1 MFKID
6 TMKGHERMS
15 TQDLLLAI
23 EEAVRK
29 GETDFEVAASGQ
41 HDIGGPLWHPEGKKL
56 FFHVTNAGQR
66 VGSMCLPNTEIL
78 VDESASADVG
88 WLNSGGIIT
97 VRGDAGDTAG
107 HCSSGGKIFIGGRA
121 GTRTGSLMKHD
132 PLYEEPELWVLKNV
146 GSFSFEFM
154 GGGRAVVCGVDCEEF
169 SSVLG
174 ERACVGMVGGL
185 VYVRGPI
192 STHPSDIRCLDLDEE
207 DIAFLDGGMEE
218 FLEKVGRPELRA
230 ELSDWNQWKK
240 LRPLTFEEKAAASK
254 AAKGQGKDVANIK
267 EFRQKGWVKGG
278 IFSDVA
284 KDDFVVHNTI
294 STGLYRLRVPSW
306 DNAKYAAPCEFSCP
320 TGIPT
325 QRRYALIRDGK
336 EDEAFQLELEYTPFP
351 GSVCGSVCPN
361 PCMDGC
367 TRGSIDE
374 PIQIGALGYR
384 SAFLK
389 VDPPKEK
396 TGKKIGII
404 GGGVCGLSAAW
415 QLARKGHEVTVYDD
429 AEHIGGKL
437 EQVIPRGRL
446 SHELLEAEL
455 KRIESVGVKFVSSC
469 KVDRAKFDSIRS
481 ESDAVIVATGG
492 TKSRVF
498 PWEGVEHL
506 TMGLE
511 YLKAINRGEKPATGK
526 RVVVIGAGNSG
537 MDTCRG
543 AYEMGAESVIA
554 VDVQKPAAFKEEIDY
569 IEGLGGKI
577 VWPFFT
583 QKITKE
589 GIYANDGTFL
599 PADQVIVS
607 IGEEPVLDF
616 LPEDDSIQKF
626 RGSWLVP
633 KEDKSILPG
642 VFAAG
647 DTIKPGRLTDAIGD
661 GRKAAWY
668 ADLYVMGRET
678 VPFPEKKKIPAERL
692 SKAYFDKCH
701 HCSLGEPVDDHV
713 RCVSCGTC
721 RDCKMCLESCPEK
734 AITRVEKEDG
744 SWEYVS
750 DPDRCIGCGICAGVC
765 PCGVWSIQDNP
776 EPIRMYSTGS
786 KVAG

>member
-1 MFKID
+1 MFKIE
-6 TMKGHERMS
+6 TMKGHDRMS

-23 EEAVRK
+23 GEAVK
-29 GETDFEVAASGQ
+29 QGETEFEIAASGQ

-56 FFHVTNAGQR
+56 HFHVTNAGQR
-66 VGSMCLPNTEIL
+66 LGSMCLPGTEI
-78 VDESASADVG
+78 VADGSISADVG
-88 WLNSGGIIT
+88 WLNAGGVIT
-97 VRGDAGDTAG
+97 VKGDAGDTAG
-107 HCSSGGKIFIGGRA
+107 HCSSGGKIFIGGRG

-132 PLYEEPELWVLKNV
+132 PLYEEPELWILKNV

-154 GGGRAVVCGVDCEEF
+154 GGGRAVVCGYDSAQF
-169 SSVLG
+169 ASVLG
-174 ERACVGMVGGL
+174 ERACVGMVGGV

-192 STHPSDIRCLDLDEE
+192 DTYPADIKYADLDDD
-207 DIAFLDGGMEE
+207 DIAFLDGGMDE
-218 FLEKVGRPELRA
+218 FLQHIDREDLRQ
-230 ELSDWNQWKK
+230 ELSDWSQWKK
-240 LRPLTFEEKAAASK
+240 LRPLTIAEKKEASSQ
-254 AAKGQGKDVANIK
+254 AVDIK
-267 EFRQKGWVKGG
+267 SFRKQEWVKGG
-278 IFSDVA
+278 IFADVA
-284 KDDFVVHNTI
+284 HDDFAVHNTL

-306 DNAKYAAPCEFSCP
+306 DNAKFAAPCEFNCP

-325 QRRYALIRDGK
+325 QRRYDLIRQGK
-336 EDEAFQLELEYTPFP
+336 IDEAFQLELEYTPFP

-374 PIQIGALGYR
+374 PIQIGDLGYR

-389 VDPPKEK
+389 VEPPTVK

-404 GGGVCGLSAAW
+404 GGGVAGLSTAW
-415 QLARKGHEVTVYDD
+415 QLARKGHDVTVYDD

-455 KRIESVGVKFVSSC
+455 KRIEIVGVTFVTSC
-469 KVDRAKFDSIRS
+469 KVDKKKFNEIR
-481 ESDAVIVATGG
+481 EANDAVVVATGG
-492 TKSRVF
+492 SKSRFF

-511 YLKAINRGEKPATGK
+511 YLKAVNRGEKPATGK
-526 RVVVIGAGNSG
+526 HVVVIGAGNSG

-543 AYEMGAESVIA
+543 AYEMGAETVVA
-554 VDVQKPAAFKEEIDY
+554 VDVQKPAAFADEIEY
-569 IEGLGGKI
+569 VESLGGKL

-583 QKITKE
+583 SKITKE
-589 GIYANDGTFL
+589 GIYGNDGTFI

-616 LPEDDSIQKF
+616 LPDDDSIKYF
-626 RGSWLVP
+626 RKSWLVP
-633 KEDKSILPG
+633 NKDQSIMPG
-642 VFAAG
+642 VFTAG
-647 DTIKPGRLTDAIGD
+647 DTIKPGRLTDAIGS

-668 ADLYVMGRET
+668 VDQYVSGKEA
-678 VPFPEKKKIPAERL
+678 VSFPEKKKIPAERL
-692 SKAYFDKCH
+692 AKAYFEKCH
-701 HCSLGEPVDDHV
+701 HCLLGDPVDDHT

-734 AITRVEKEDG
+734 AITRIEHEDG

-750 DPDRCIGCGICAGVC
+750 DPNRCIGCGICAGVC
-765 PCGVWSIQDNP
+765 PCGVWSINDNP
-776 EPIRMYSTGS
+776 EKIAMYSTGA
-786 KVAG
+786 KA

>member
-1 MFKID
+1 MFKIE
-6 TMKGHERMS
+6 TMKGHDRMS

-23 EEAVRK
+23 GEAVK
-29 GETDFEVAASGQ
+29 QGETEFEIAASGQ

-56 FFHVTNAGQR
+56 HFHVTNAGQR
-66 VGSMCLPNTEIL
+66 LGSMCLPRTEI
-78 VDESASADVG
+78 VADGSISADVG
-88 WLNSGGIIT
+88 WLNAGGVIT
-97 VRGDAGDTAG
+97 VKGDAGDTAG
-107 HCSSGGKIFIGGRA
+107 HCSSGGKIFIGGRG

-132 PLYEEPELWVLKNV
+132 PLYEEPELWILKNV

-154 GGGRAVVCGVDCEEF
+154 GGGRAVVCGYDSAQF
-169 SSVLG
+169 ASVLG
-174 ERACVGMVGGL
+174 ERACVGMVGGV

-192 STHPSDIRCLDLDEE
+192 DTYPADIKYADLDDD
-207 DIAFLDGGMEE
+207 DIAFLDGGMDE
-218 FLEKVGRPELRA
+218 FLQHIDREDLRQ
-230 ELSDWNQWKK
+230 ELSDWSQWKK
-240 LRPLTFEEKAAASK
+240 LRPLTIAEKKVASSQ
-254 AAKGQGKDVANIK
+254 AVDIK
-267 EFRQKGWVKGG
+267 SFRKQEWVKGG
-278 IFSDVA
+278 IFADVA
-284 KDDFVVHNTI
+284 HDDFAVHNTL

-306 DNAKYAAPCEFSCP
+306 DNAKFAAPCEFNCP

-325 QRRYALIRDGK
+325 QRRYDLIRQGK
-336 EDEAFQLELEYTPFP
+336 IDEAFQLELEYTPFP

-374 PIQIGALGYR
+374 PIQIGDLGYR

-389 VDPPKEK
+389 VEPPTVK

-404 GGGVCGLSAAW
+404 GGGVAGLSTAW
-415 QLARKGHEVTVYDD
+415 QLARKGHDVTVYDD

-455 KRIESVGVKFVSSC
+455 KRIESVGVTFVTSC
-469 KVDRAKFDSIRS
+469 KVDKKKFNEIR
-481 ESDAVIVATGG
+481 EANDAVVVATGG
-492 TKSRVF
+492 SKSRFF

-511 YLKAINRGEKPATGK
+511 YLKAVNRGEKPATGK
-526 RVVVIGAGNSG
+526 HVVVIGAGNSG

-543 AYEMGAESVIA
+543 AYEMGAETVVA
-554 VDVQKPAAFKEEIDY
+554 VDVQKPAAFADEIEY
-569 IEGLGGKI
+569 VESLGGKL

-583 QKITKE
+583 SKITKE
-589 GIYANDGTFL
+589 GIYGNDGTFI

-616 LPEDDSIQKF
+616 LPDDDSIKYF
-626 RGSWLVP
+626 RKSWLVP
-633 KEDKSILPG
+633 NKDQSIMPG
-642 VFAAG
+642 VFTAG
-647 DTIKPGRLTDAIGD
+647 DTIKPGRLTDAIGS

-668 ADLYVMGRET
+668 VDQYVSGKEA

-692 SKAYFDKCH
+692 AKAYFEKCH
-701 HCSLGEPVDDHV
+701 HCLLGDPVDDHT

-734 AITRVEKEDG
+734 AITRIEHEDG

-750 DPDRCIGCGICAGVC
+750 DPNRCIGCGICAGVC
-765 PCGVWSIQDNP
+765 PCGVWSINDNP
-776 EPIRMYSTGS
+776 EKIAMYSTGA
-786 KVAG
+786 KA

>member
-1 MFKID
+1 MFKIE
-6 TMKGHERMS
+6 TMKGHDRMS

-23 EEAVRK
+23 GEAVK
-29 GETDFEVAASGQ
+29 QGETEFEIAASGQ

-56 FFHVTNAGQR
+56 HFHVTNAGQR
-66 VGSMCLPNTEIL
+66 LGSMCLPGTEI
-78 VDESASADVG
+78 VADGSISADVG
-88 WLNSGGIIT
+88 WLNAGGVIT
-97 VRGDAGDTAG
+97 VKGDAGDTAG
-107 HCSSGGKIFIGGRA
+107 HCSSGGKIFIGGRG

-132 PLYEEPELWVLKNV
+132 PLYEEPELWILKNV

-154 GGGRAVVCGVDCEEF
+154 GGGRAVVCGYDSAQF
-169 SSVLG
+169 ASVLG
-174 ERACVGMVGGL
+174 ERACVGMVGGV

-192 STHPSDIRCLDLDEE
+192 DTYPADIKYADLDDD
-207 DIAFLDGGMEE
+207 DIAFLDGGMDE
-218 FLEKVGRPELRA
+218 FLQHIDREDLRQ
-230 ELSDWNQWKK
+230 ELSDWSQWKK
-240 LRPLTFEEKAAASK
+240 LRPLTIAEKKVASSQ
-254 AAKGQGKDVANIK
+254 AVDIK
-267 EFRQKGWVKGG
+267 SFRNQEWVKGG
-278 IFSDVA
+278 IFADVA
-284 KDDFVVHNTI
+284 HDDFAVHNTL

-306 DNAKYAAPCEFSCP
+306 DNAKFAAPCEFNCP
-320 TGIPT
+320 TGILT
-325 QRRYALIRDGK
+325 QRRYDLIRQGK
-336 EDEAFQLELEYTPFP
+336 IDEAFQLELEYTPFP

-374 PIQIGALGYR
+374 PIQIGDLGYR

-389 VDPPKEK
+389 VEPPTVK

-404 GGGVCGLSAAW
+404 GGGVAGLSTAW
-415 QLARKGHEVTVYDD
+415 QLARKGHDVTVYDD

-455 KRIESVGVKFVSSC
+455 KRIESVGVTFVTSC
-469 KVDRAKFDSIRS
+469 KVDKKKFNEIR
-481 ESDAVIVATGG
+481 EANDAVVVATGG
-492 TKSRVF
+492 SKSRFF

-511 YLKAINRGEKPATGK
+511 YLKAVNRGEKPATGK
-526 RVVVIGAGNSG
+526 HVVVIGAGNSG

-543 AYEMGAESVIA
+543 AYEMGAETVVA
-554 VDVQKPAAFKEEIDY
+554 VDVQKPAAFADEIEY
-569 IEGLGGKI
+569 VESLGGKL

-583 QKITKE
+583 SKITKE
-589 GIYANDGTFL
+589 GIYGNDGTFI

-616 LPEDDSIQKF
+616 LPDDDSIKYF
-626 RGSWLVP
+626 RKSWLVP
-633 KEDKSILPG
+633 NKDQSIMPG
-642 VFAAG
+642 VFTAG
-647 DTIKPGRLTDAIGD
+647 DTIKPGRLTDAIGS

-668 ADLYVMGRET
+668 VDQYVSGKEA

-692 SKAYFDKCH
+692 AKAYFEKCH
-701 HCSLGEPVDDHV
+701 HCLLGDPVDDHT

-734 AITRVEKEDG
+734 AITRIEHEDG

-750 DPDRCIGCGICAGVC
+750 DPNRCIGCGICAGVC
-765 PCGVWSIQDNP
+765 PCGVWSINDNP
-776 EPIRMYSTGS
+776 EKIAMYSTGA
-786 KVAG
+786 KA